1 MRELAEF
8 IRRKGVDRGAQLD
21 AGLAVGLQAVARR
34 TLPTVAEPHRDGVAL
49 AQVAAAD
56 PDQDGV
62 GPWPD
67 VEAVEPVVELGAVAR
82 LDRGVVRRRGLIELR
97 LAHVRRGAPRD
108 LQHAGVVDAELA
120 CRVDD
125 GQLLVRAGDERAG
138 RRELRAAHVLGKI
151 GRIRHRRR
159 DLGWVGRPRLAW
171 PSAERGATIVEPDHK
186 GEGEGRHAMR
196 IARLCTAVVAF
207 SLIASASVRCQD
219 WPTRPIRFIVPFPAG
234 GSTDVSARIV
244 AEFLSRDLGYQVY
257 VENRSGANGN
267 IGIEAAAR
275 SAPDGH
281 TLLVGTDAVASN
293 PHTYRMGIDVLKD
306 LSPVVELSRQPIV
319 LAAHPS
325 LGVKSI
331 AELVALARQQ
341 PGMRYATGSGVGSLQ
356 HMVVQWFAQIAGI
369 KLEQVPYRG
378 GAPAIIDL
386 LAGHVTLGSL
396 GSTPL

>member
-1 MRELAEF
+1 MPTSRF
-8 IRRKGVDRGAQLD
+8 GAL
-21 AGLAVGLQAVARR
+21 LL
-34 TLPTVAEPHRDGVAL
+34 AL
-49 AQVAAAD
+49 ALVA
-56 PDQDGV
+56 P
-62 GPWPD
+62 
-67 VEAVEPVVELGAVAR
+67 
-82 LDRGVVRRRGLIELR
+82 
-97 LAHVRRGAPRD
+97 
-108 LQHAGVVDAELA
+108 
-120 CRVDD
+120 
-125 GQLLVRAGDERAG
+125 
-138 RRELRAAHVLGKI
+138 
-151 GRIRHRRR
+151 
-159 DLGWVGRPRLAW
+159 
-171 PSAERGATIVEPDHK
+171 
-186 GEGEGRHAMR
+186 
-196 IARLCTAVVAF
+196 
-207 SLIASASVRCQD
+207 ASARSED

-244 AEFLSRDLGYQVY
+244 AEYLSRDLGHQVY

-378 GAPAIIDL
+378 GAPAITDL
-386 LAGHVTLGSL
+386 IAGHVKLGSL
-396 GSTPL
+396 GSTPLIPYYKAGTLHMLAQSMKTRSTGLPDVPTFEEAGMKGLVIEQWLGVFAPAGTPVSTVVRLNAEINKALADHAVRDNFQKASLEPVGGSVEQFAGLFRDDFDKFARLVKELNIPVN

>member
-1 MRELAEF
+1 MRTSRF
-8 IRRKGVDRGAQLD
+8 GAVL
-21 AGLAVGLQAVARR
+21 L
-34 TLPTVAEPHRDGVAL
+34 AL
-49 AQVAAAD
+49 AIVA
-56 PDQDGV
+56 P
-62 GPWPD
+62 
-67 VEAVEPVVELGAVAR
+67 
-82 LDRGVVRRRGLIELR
+82 
-97 LAHVRRGAPRD
+97 
-108 LQHAGVVDAELA
+108 
-120 CRVDD
+120 
-125 GQLLVRAGDERAG
+125 
-138 RRELRAAHVLGKI
+138 
-151 GRIRHRRR
+151 
-159 DLGWVGRPRLAW
+159 
-171 PSAERGATIVEPDHK
+171 
-186 GEGEGRHAMR
+186 
-196 IARLCTAVVAF
+196 
-207 SLIASASVRCQD
+207 ASVRSED

-244 AEFLSRDLGYQVY
+244 AEYLSRDLGHQVY

-331 AELVALARQQ
+331 AELVVLARQQ

-378 GAPAIIDL
+378 GAPAITDL
-386 LAGHVTLGSL
+386 IAGHVKLGSL
-396 GSTPL
+396 GSTPLIPYYKAGTLHMLAQSMKTRSTSLPDVPTFEEAGMKGLVIEQWLGVFAPAGTPASIVVRLNAEINKALADRAVRDNFQKASLEPVGGSVEQFAGFFRDDFDKFARLVKELNIPVN

>member
-1 MRELAEF
+1 MRTSRF
-8 IRRKGVDRGAQLD
+8 GAVL
-21 AGLAVGLQAVARR
+21 L
-34 TLPTVAEPHRDGVAL
+34 AL
-49 AQVAAAD
+49 AIVA
-56 PDQDGV
+56 P
-62 GPWPD
+62 
-67 VEAVEPVVELGAVAR
+67 
-82 LDRGVVRRRGLIELR
+82 
-97 LAHVRRGAPRD
+97 
-108 LQHAGVVDAELA
+108 
-120 CRVDD
+120 
-125 GQLLVRAGDERAG
+125 
-138 RRELRAAHVLGKI
+138 
-151 GRIRHRRR
+151 
-159 DLGWVGRPRLAW
+159 
-171 PSAERGATIVEPDHK
+171 
-186 GEGEGRHAMR
+186 
-196 IARLCTAVVAF
+196 
-207 SLIASASVRCQD
+207 ASVRSED

-244 AEFLSRDLGYQVY
+244 AEYLSRDLGHQVY

-325 LGVKSI
+325 LGIKSI
-331 AELVALARQQ
+331 AELVVLARQQ

-378 GAPAIIDL
+378 GAPAITDL
-386 LAGHVTLGSL
+386 IAGHVKLASL
-396 GSTPL
+396 GSTPLIPYYKAGTLHMLAQSMKTRSTGLPDVPTFEEAGMKGLVIEQWLGVFAPAGTPASTVIRLNAEINKALADRAVRDNFQKASLEPVGGSAEQFAGFFRDDFDKFARLVKELNIPVN

>member
-1 MRELAEF
+1 
-8 IRRKGVDRGAQLD
+8 
-21 AGLAVGLQAVARR
+21 
-34 TLPTVAEPHRDGVAL
+34 
-49 AQVAAAD
+49 
-56 PDQDGV
+56 
-62 GPWPD
+62 
-67 VEAVEPVVELGAVAR
+67 
-82 LDRGVVRRRGLIELR
+82 
-97 LAHVRRGAPRD
+97 
-108 LQHAGVVDAELA
+108 
-120 CRVDD
+120 
-125 GQLLVRAGDERAG
+125 
-138 RRELRAAHVLGKI
+138 
-151 GRIRHRRR
+151 
-159 DLGWVGRPRLAW
+159 
-171 PSAERGATIVEPDHK
+171 
-186 GEGEGRHAMR
+186 MR

-244 AEFLSRDLGYQVY
+244 AEFLSRHLGYQVY

-275 SAPDGH
+275 STPDGY

-325 LGVKSI
+325 LGATSI
-331 AELVALARQQ
+331 AELVALARRQ

-378 GAPAIIDL
+378 GAPAITDL
-386 LAGHVTLGSL
+386 IAGHVTLGSL
-396 GSTPL
+396 GSTPLIPYYKAGTLHMLAQSMKTRSTSLPDVPTFEEAGMKGLVIEQWLGVFAPAGTPASIVVRLNAEINKALADRAVRDNFQKASLEPVGGSVEQFAGFFRDDFDKFARLVKELNIPVN